1 MRKFTIFSFKIA
13 VYKVIPVLFLLL
25 FLTEGARTDE
35 TRSREVVLGN
45 SAAYRG
51 ASRDLGIELYRGA
64 MAYFE
69 MINSKGGINAK
80 PIRILALDD
89 NYNPQPA
96 VANTIKL
103 IEEYKL
109 NLLFGYVGT
118 PTVTRMLPLL
128 KKFEKEHVFLFFPFT
143 GAEPQRQYPYDR
155 YVFNLRAS
163 YGEETAR
170 LVNLFVGLGLKK
182 IAVFYQI
189 DAYGRSGWNGVRHA
203 LREHGLKIFS
213 EATYRRG
220 AQFTDSLDAQV
231 QIIKES
237 GAEAIISVGA
247 YQACAGFIRDA
258 RDAGFTGPIAN
269 VSFVGSEKMLAL
281 LRETEEKNGRDYTYN
296 LVNSQVVPSYEDT
309 DIPAVRHYRSLMK
322 EINPKGPEAFMG
334 PDYQSP
340 EFSFVSFEGFLN
352 ARLMVEILKRLE
364 DVGDKSQIGHAIET
378 MGKIDI
384 GLLEP
389 VEFGPGK
396 HQALDKVYFTTVSD
410 GRFVP
415 IRDDSWWVR

>member
-1 MRKFTIFSFKIA
+1 M
-13 VYKVIPVLFLLL
+13 LLCL
-25 FLTEGARTDE
+25 SNRARTDE
-35 TRSREVVLGN
+35 AGSTEIVLGN

-69 MINSKGGINAK
+69 LINSTGGINGK
-80 PIRILALDD
+80 PIHILALDD

-96 VANTIKL
+96 VANTIEL
-103 IEEYKL
+103 IEQDHL

-118 PTVTRMLPLL
+118 PTVTRILPLL
-128 KKFEKEHVFLFFPFT
+128 KKFEKKHVYLFFPFT
-143 GAEPQRQYPYDR
+143 GAEPQRAYPYDQF
-155 YVFNLRAS
+155 VFNLRAS
-163 YGEETAR
+163 YREETAG
-170 LVNLFVGLGLKK
+170 LVDLLVGLGLKK

-189 DAYGRSGWNGVRHA
+189 DAYGRSGWNGVRDA
-203 LREHGLKIFS
+203 LKESGLRIIS

-220 AQFTDSLDAQV
+220 TQFSDSLDAQV
-231 QIIKES
+231 RIIKES
-237 GAEAIISVGA
+237 GAQAIISVGA
-247 YQACAGFIRDA
+247 YQACAAFIRDT

-281 LRETEEKNGRDYTYN
+281 LRETEAKTGRNYTYN
-296 LVNSQVVPSYEDT
+296 LVDSQVVPSYEDT
-309 DIPAVRHYRSLMK
+309 DIPAVRQYRNLMQ
-322 EINPKGPEAFMG
+322 EINPKGPEPFMD

-352 ARLMVEILKRLE
+352 AKLMVEILNRLE
-364 DVGDKSQIGHAIET
+364 GVGDKGQIGHAIET

-384 GLLEP
+384 GLSEP

-415 IRDDSWWVR
+415 IRDSSWWVR